1 MTSVRVRA
9 GKPYDVFIGSGISSA
24 IPKKIKEFSKGNRA
38 LVVSDDRVFP
48 LHGEKL
54 CLELIKSGIDT
65 KTFVF
70 KNSETSK
77 NINTLSD
84 ILEFAAVNLF
94 SRDCIFIALGGGVTG
109 DITGLAASLYMR
121 GVPYIQ
127 VPTTLLAMTDS
138 SVGGKTAV
146 DLKAGKNLMG
156 AFYQPACVLCD
167 TSYLDTLP
175 EEIFCDGM
183 AEVIK
188 YGMIYD
194 KNLFDSLYD
203 KNFDREKVI
212 ERCVSLKASCVAL
225 DEFDRGERK
234 KLNFGHTVGHALE
247 LLSNYKITHGQA
259 VSAGMCRITKAAAK
273 KGLCDENCF
282 DRLFELLSLYG
293 LKTDCPYPTDELMKG
308 IKRDKKR
315 ENNLVS
321 LVIPR
326 EIGKTEITEMDDEK
340 IKEFLDC

>member
-1 MTSVRVRA
+1 MTSVRVGA
-9 GKPYDVFIGSGISSA
+9 GKPYDVLIGSGISSE

-38 LVVSDDRVFP
+38 LIVSDDNVFP

-54 CLELIKSGIDT
+54 CSELRKNGIET

-70 KNSETSK
+70 ENGEKSK

-94 SRDCIFIALGGGVTG
+94 SRDSIFVSLGGGVTG

-146 DLKAGKNLMG
+146 DLRAGKNLMG
-156 AFYQPACVLCD
+156 AFYQPACVVCD
-167 TSYLDTLP
+167 TCYLDTLP
-175 EEIFCDGM
+175 EKIFRDGM
-183 AEVIK
+183 ADVIK

-194 KNLFDSLYD
+194 KDLFDSLYD

-212 ERCVSLKASCVAL
+212 EKCVSLKASCVAL
-225 DEFDRGERK
+225 DEFDRGERR
-234 KLNFGHTVGHALE
+234 KLNFGHTVGHAME
-247 LLSNYKITHGQA
+247 LLSNYGITHGQA
-259 VSAGMCRITKAAAK
+259 VSAGMCRITEASAK
-273 KGLCDENCF
+273 KGLCGYSCF
-282 DRLFELLSLYG
+282 EKLRGLLSLYG
-293 LKTDCPYPTDELMKG
+293 LETECRYSADELMTG

-315 ENNLVS
+315 ENNRVA

-326 EIGKTEITEMDDEK
+326 EIGKAEIMEMNDKK